1 MICIIIPTYNEKE
14 NIFKLINEIRAIIS
28 EAKIIVVDDSK
39 EKLHKISEINN
50 VSYIYRGSKLG
61 RGSAVLDGMS
71 EAIKDKR
78 IEIFIEM
85 DADFSHDPKELV
97 RNIDFF
103 KKNKLNFLIASRYI
117 NNSKIINWP
126 ISRHLLSK
134 VSNILARL
142 LLAVPI
148 KDYTNGFRFY
158 DKLAAEHIL
167 KSCKNSRSTGFIML
181 SEIVIELYTNKF
193 KILEISTVFLN
204 RTRGE
209 SKVNF
214 FELFKSLIGL
224 LNLFVKKRI
233 LKK

>member
-103 KKNKLNFLIASRYI
+103 
-117 NNSKIINWP
+117 
-126 ISRHLLSK
+126 
-134 VSNILARL
+134 
-142 LLAVPI
+142 
-148 KDYTNGFRFY
+148 
-158 DKLAAEHIL
+158 
-167 KSCKNSRSTGFIML
+167 
-181 SEIVIELYTNKF
+181 
-193 KILEISTVFLN
+193 
-204 RTRGE
+204 
-209 SKVNF
+209 
-214 FELFKSLIGL
+214 
-224 LNLFVKKRI
+224 
-233 LKK
+233 